1 MDNSIAEI
9 EKRLWASAD
18 ALRGTM
24 QMHEV
29 FTLALGLVFLR
40 YVDHQFTLAE
50 TALGGD
56 ETSPTPVSK
65 DEFKATG
72 GIYVPQQAR
81 FSRLLA
87 LPVNDHVTEAVNRAM
102 GLLESENESLR
113 GILPQI
119 NRRIDGHVL
128 ADLLRTLSD
137 IPVDGECNVF
147 AEVFETL
154 LGSFARS
161 SGQIGWEFATP
172 TELAALLLD
181 LVKPKVGMTVYDPC
195 VGIGGTL
202 LAAAPYVAR
211 NHQAHS
217 QPLLCGQES
226 NAEALS
232 LCKMRLLINGV
243 TSADIRL
250 GNTLTSPQHISG
262 DRLTTFDRIISTPPF
277 SLSRWHHGEA
287 DYDPY
292 NRYQYGVPPEST
304 ADFAFIQHMLAS
316 ANPNGMV
323 AVLVPHG
330 VFFRGG
336 PEGRIRQGI
345 IEADLVEAVIGLPP
359 GLFFG
364 TGISAA
370 VLVLNKSKP
379 HDRKGKVLFIDAS
392 RDFAKKNRHN
402 CLRSDDVAKIVTT
415 FEAFAD
421 VERYA
426 RVVGLD
432 EIQSNAFNLNIPRY
446 ADSSPLAG
454 LVTQYSQYEK
464 FTLKELATEI
474 NSVSG
479 KGSFEE
485 RENAV
490 YVPVTGSKRST
501 SHLDQL
507 EATHGSYFQVVL
519 CEKAISEYVAQFLS
533 SSVGLHALSIL
544 AQGNAV
550 KRISKADLYECM
562 IALPSLDVQKQIITA
577 HQKLT
582 ALKDA
587 IAKLDQELSLNPTG
601 QVEFSTQIDSM
612 LAVIGGL
619 SDADYVR
626 RIIREGESK
635 TVEFKQTFSLDIRKQ
650 TKEQYIETSALK
662 TLVAFL
668 NSDGG
673 TLLIGIGDDES
684 VVGVNIEIAKFHK
697 DSLDNFLKHFKN
709 NLKSRIGE
717 AFYPF
722 INYRFYD
729 VEGCK
734 VVVVECEPSK
744 SPCFLDGN
752 EFYVRTNP
760 ATDKLEGPKFLE
772 YVKHRFEN

>member
-1 MDNSIAEI
+1 MESSTSEI
-9 EKRLWASAD
+9 EKRLWQVAD
-18 ALRGTM
+18 SLRGTVP
-24 QMHEV
+24 QHE
-29 FTLALGLVFLR
+29 FFSLALGILFLR
-40 YVDHQFTLAE
+40 HADHQFGLAATQLDE
-50 TALGGD
+50 DGAMAELDKQKCNALGC
-56 ETSPTPVSK
+56 
-65 DEFKATG
+65 
-72 GIYVPQQAR
+72 IYFPPQAR
-81 FSRLLA
+81 FARLLEAHRNDLVSEA
-87 LPVNDHVTEAVNRAM
+87 LSRTM
-102 GLLESENESLR
+102 TLLESENESLR
-113 GILPQI
+113 GILPEM
-119 NRRIDGHVL
+119 RRRVEGHAL
-128 ADLLRTLSD
+128 LELLRTIAD
-137 IPVDGECNVF
+137 FPVEDDGL
-147 AEVFETL
+147 AKVFEAL
-154 LGSFARS
+154 LHGFTRL

-172 TELAALLLD
+172 DELATLMLE
-181 LVKPKVGMTVYDPC
+181 LVKPQVGMTVYDPC
-195 VGIGGTL
+195 VGIGSTL
-202 LAAAPYVAR
+202 LAASRYVAGNDR
-211 NHQAHS
+211 AAG
-217 QPLLCGQES
+217 QPLLFGQEN
-226 NAEALS
+226 NAEALAV
-232 LCKMRLLINGV
+232 CIMRLLVNGV
-243 TSADIRL
+243 KVADIRL
-250 GNTLTSPQHISG
+250 GNTLTSPKHVVDG
-262 DRLTTFDRIISTPPF
+262 RLATFDRVVSSPPF
-277 SLSRWHHGEA
+277 SLSQWHHGEA
-287 DYDPY
+287 EHDPY
-292 NRYQYGVPPEST
+292 NRYPYGVPPRSS

-316 ANPNGMV
+316 ASPKGVV
-323 AVLVPHG
+323 AVLVTHG
-330 VFFRGG
+330 VLFRGG
-336 PEGRIRQGI
+336 SEGRIRQGI
-345 IEADLVEAVIGLPP
+345 VEADLIEAVIGLPP
-359 GLFFG
+359 GLLYG
-364 TGISAA
+364 TEVSAA
-370 VLVLNKSKP
+370 VLVLNKNKP
-379 HDRKGKVLFIDAS
+379 DPRKGKVLFIDAS
-392 RDFAKKNRHN
+392 RDFTKQNRHN

-485 RENAV
+485 RDNAV

-501 SHLDQL
+501 SRLDQL

-519 CEKAISEYVAQFLS
+519 CEKAISEYVAQFLR

-544 AQGNAV
+544 AQGSAV

-601 QVEFSTQIDSM
+601 QAEFSTQIDSM

-722 INYRFYD
+722 INYRLYD

-772 YVKHRFEN
+772 YVKHRFES